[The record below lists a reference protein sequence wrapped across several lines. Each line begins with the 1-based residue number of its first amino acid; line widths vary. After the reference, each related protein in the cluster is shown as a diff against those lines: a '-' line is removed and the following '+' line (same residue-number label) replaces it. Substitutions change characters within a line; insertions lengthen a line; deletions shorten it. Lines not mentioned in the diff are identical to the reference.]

1 MFGGSNKLDQAVETG
16 LRPFVYRYREARFEP
31 KSQPNGGEYAGILAQ
46 NLQKHPLTA
55 QTVTHTPDGL
65 KVEIGPMVSLLSG
78 VAGRHNERL
87 DHHEGLIHS
96 LRGVLKDH
104 EHALNKLHEIIGRRL
119 GK

>member
-1 MFGGSNKLDQAVETG
+1 
-16 LRPFVYRYREARFEP
+16 
-31 KSQPNGGEYAGILAQ
+31 
-46 NLQKHPLTA
+46 
-55 QTVTHTPDGL
+55 
-65 KVEIGPMVSLLSG
+65 MVSLLSG

-96 LRGVLKDH
+96 LRSVLKDH